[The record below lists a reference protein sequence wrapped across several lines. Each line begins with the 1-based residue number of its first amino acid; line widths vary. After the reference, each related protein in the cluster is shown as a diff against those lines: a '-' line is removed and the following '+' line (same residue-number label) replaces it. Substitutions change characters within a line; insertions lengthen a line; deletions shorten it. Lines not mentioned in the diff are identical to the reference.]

1 MFTTCSIL
9 RGRHRTHPLLYLLDA
24 NVLIDAARDYYP
36 LDRVPEFWSWLVRM
50 GMQGQVKVPQETYD
64 EIMKGNDNLRKWL
77 QENKDALLLVEI
89 LRMVDSVV
97 DSVIERGYDNDPDD
111 VEIEKIGADAFLIA
125 YAFVD
130 PQRRCVV
137 TTERSRPKRTGANRH
152 IPDVCTDLDIRCI
165 DTFELIRVLDFRT
178 NR

>member
-9 RGRHRTHPLLYLLDA
+9 LGRHRTHPLLYLLDA

-50 GMQGQVKVPQETYD
+50 GMQGQVKVPKEIYD
-64 EIMKGNDNLRKWL
+64 EIMNDDLKNWL
-77 QENKDALLLVEI
+77 QENKDALLLDEMPV
-89 LRMVDSVV
+89 MVDSVM
-97 DSVIERGYDNDPDD
+97 ERGYAADLTD

-130 PQRRCVV
+130 PRCRCVV
-137 TTERSRPKRTGANRH
+137 TTEHKKPTRTGANRH

>member
-50 GMQGQVKVPQETYD
+50 GMQDQVKVPQEIHD
-64 EIMKGNDNLRKWL
+64 EIMKGKDDLKEWL
-77 QENKDALLLVEI
+77 QENKNALLLNESASRPLVT
-89 LRMVDSVV
+89 
-97 DSVIERGYDNDPDD
+97 SVIERGYANDLND
-111 VEIEKIGADAFLIA
+111 VEIEKIGISADAFLIA

-130 PQRRCVV
+130 PQHRCVV

-152 IPDVCTDLDIRCI
+152 IPDVCADLDIRCI
-165 DTFELIRVLDFRT
+165 DTFELIQVLDFRT

>member
-1 MFTTCSIL
+1 M
-9 RGRHRTHPLLYLLDA
+9 LYLLDA

-50 GMQGQVKVPQETYD
+50 GMQGQVKVPQEIYD
-64 EIMKGNDNLRKWL
+64 EIMKKNDDLKNWL
-77 QENKDALLLVEI
+77 QENKDALLLDEI
-89 LRMVDSVV
+89 PVMV
-97 DSVIERGYDNDPDD
+97 DSVIERGYVADLTD
-111 VEIEKIGADAFLIA
+111 VEIEKIGMSADAFLIA

-130 PQRRCVV
+130 PRRRCVV
-137 TTERSRPKRTGANRH
+137 TTERSRPKKTRANRH
-152 IPDVCTDLDIRCI
+152 IPDVCADLDIRCI